1 MEGSEFMKNQELQIL
16 IDELE
21 NRGDMSH
28 ADFDGVARALGY
40 LLPEVAT
47 DTQSLGHTIGSAD
60 GAVLIVDHAY
70 PNWSI
75 HIRGRANDKDG
86 HWRCTLREGGTRDND
101 AVMGAGRSPVLAQAI
116 LAAVLRLTAN
126 LKGL

>member
-1 MEGSEFMKNQELQIL
+1 MKDQELQIL

-21 NRGDMSH
+21 KRNDMSP
-28 ADFDGVARALGY
+28 AEFDGVAHALDY
-40 LLPEVAT
+40 VLPDAVGGIKNLG
-47 DTQSLGHTIGSAD
+47 QSIGSTD

-70 PNWSI
+70 PNWNI

-86 HWRCTLREGGTRDND
+86 HWQCTLREGDMRDND

-116 LAAVLRLTAN
+116 LAAVFRLTAN
-126 LKGL
+126 LKRL